1 MTRRSRFTR
10 LIAAAALLSAG
21 CARPVAR
28 TYEESY
34 LAAEYNWSFRE
45 HFPQAD
51 RLFNGFDYGH
61 AILYE
66 TLVTRKDAAE
76 RLESREFDFITTS
89 VLRHPPNVPLEEA
102 AIGPDYVKLVPEVAA
117 MFDWAHGFH
126 RQIYDIWGGYGLT
139 SWQRD
144 SAVARALR
152 YYLSRKDLAFST
164 VPKSM
169 DLMEGQPYSL
179 AFRRQDPK
187 FNGLLWS
194 YHWLQMS
201 LYDALLEGRSERE
214 LQAGVD
220 AKVATFF
227 RMLDSAPARM
237 PTEMPM
243 SPGSAPVF
251 SARYPTAAIVFDNLH
266 SLHDVVSDIL
276 ASPKVP
282 AERKRAM
289 ILAAAATYRDDT
301 TGVSS
306 VEEWKEM
313 GKKMAPTL
321 PGEEKRKNE
330 THRR

>member
-1 MTRRSRFTR
+1 M
-10 LIAAAALLSAG
+10 IAARVSILCVTTAAFVAVS

-28 TYEESY
+28 TYEQSY
-34 LAAEYNWSFRE
+34 WAAQYNWSFRE

-66 TLVTRKDAAE
+66 TLLTRADAAR
-76 RLESREFDFITTS
+76 RLESGEFQFITKS

-117 MFDWAHGFH
+117 MFDWAHAFH
-126 RQIYDIWGGYGLT
+126 RQLYDIWGGYGLT
-139 SWQRD
+139 WWQRD
-144 SAVARALR
+144 SAVAQALR

-164 VPKSM
+164 RPKSM
-169 DLMEGQPYSL
+169 ELMEGQPYSL

-201 LYDALLEGRSERE
+201 LYDALIEGRSERE
-214 LQAGVD
+214 LQSAVD
-220 AKVATFF
+220 AKVAAFF
-227 RMLDSAPARM
+227 RMLDSAPAHM

-243 SPGSAPVF
+243 SPGSAPLF
-251 SARYPTAAIVFDNLH
+251 TERYPVAAIVFDNLH

-276 ASPKVP
+276 ASNIVP
-282 AERKRAM
+282 ASRKRAA
-289 ILAAAATYRDDT
+289 ILAAAAAYRDDT
-301 TGVSS
+301 TGVIS
-306 VEEWKEM
+306 VDEWKEM
-313 GKKMAPTL
+313 GRMMTPHV
-321 PGEEKRKNE
+321 P
-330 THRR
+330 

>member
-1 MTRRSRFTR
+1 MV
-10 LIAAAALLSAG
+10 LVGAIAVLGLQA
-21 CARPVAR
+21 CVRPVAR

-34 LAAEYNWSFRE
+34 LAADYNWSFRE

-51 RLFNGFDYGH
+51 HLFNGFDYGH

-66 TLVTRKDAAE
+66 TLLMRTDAAG

-89 VLRHPPNVPLEEA
+89 VLRHPPSIPLEEA
-102 AIGPDYVKLVPEVAA
+102 AIGPDYVKFVPEVAA
-117 MFDWAHGFH
+117 MFDWAHAFH
-126 RQIYDIWGGYGLT
+126 RQLYDIWGGYGLT
-139 SWQRD
+139 WWQRD
-144 SAVARALR
+144 SAVARALK

-164 VPKSM
+164 RPKSM

-201 LYDALLEGRSERE
+201 LYDALIEGRSERQ
-214 LQAGVD
+214 LQASVD

-227 RMLDSAPARM
+227 RMLDSAPAHM

-243 SPGSAPVF
+243 SPGSAPLF
-251 SARYPTAAIVFDNLH
+251 SGRYPTAAIVFDNLH

-276 ASPKVP
+276 ASPVVP
-282 AERKRAM
+282 ASRKRAV
-289 ILAAAATYRDDT
+289 ILAAAAAYRDDT
-301 TGVSS
+301 TAVTS
-306 VEEWKEM
+306 VDEWREM
-313 GKKMAPTL
+313 GRMMAPRV
-321 PGEEKRKNE
+321 P
-330 THRR
+330 

>member
-1 MTRRSRFTR
+1 MIRKAVLLASISV
-10 LIAAAALLSAG
+10 LAASG
-21 CARPVAR
+21 CATLGAR

-34 LAAEYNWSFRE
+34 LAAEYNWSFRQ

-51 RLFNGFDYGH
+51 HLFNGFDYGH

-66 TLVTRKDAAE
+66 TLLTRADAPR

-89 VLRHPPNVPLEEA
+89 VLRHPPSIPLEEA
-102 AIGPDYVKLVPEVAA
+102 AIGPAYVKFVPEVAA
-117 MFDWAHGFH
+117 MFDWAHAFH

-139 SWQRD
+139 WWQRD

-164 VPKSM
+164 RPKSM

-201 LYDALLEGRSERE
+201 LYDALIEGSSERQ

-220 AKVATFF
+220 AKVAAFF
-227 RMLDSAPARM
+227 RMLDSAPAHM

-243 SPGSAPVF
+243 SPGSAPLF

-276 ASPKVP
+276 VSNTVP
-282 AERKRAM
+282 PSRKRAA
-289 ILAAAATYRDDT
+289 ILAAAAAYRDDT
-301 TGVSS
+301 TGVIS
-306 VEEWKEM
+306 VDEWREM
-313 GKKMAPTL
+313 GRMMAPRA
-321 PGEEKRKNE
+321 P
-330 THRR
+330 